1 MEPRNLKAAY
11 KFYCEKELSGHHS
24 AEADAMA
31 TYEILKA
38 QLDRYKGVKI
48 KDKDGQ
54 TIEPIVN
61 DVTELSAFSEQ
72 HNSADLVGH
81 IIFNDNKQEVFNFGK
96 HKGKPVE
103 QIFAKEPSYYDW
115 MMKSAFP
122 LSTKK
127 VITSIKL
134 RQFNK
139 GSVIL

>member
-1 MEPRNLKAAY
+1 
-11 KFYCEKELSGHHS
+11 
-24 AEADAMA
+24 MA